1 MPEGKKKVLI
11 VDDQDDLRRIYAIAL
26 AEHFDVDEAENA
38 ITAFEH
44 IVNERPSAV
53 VLDIWMPGRM
63 SGLELCRYIKQN
75 EAFNK
80 ICVVVVSGSDRLYED
95 EILGDFGAD
104 GFFKKP
110 VSPAKLVNFLRDA
123 LA

>member
-1 MPEGKKKVLI
+1 MAEGKKKVLI
-11 VDDQDDLRRIYAIAL
+11 VDDQDDLRQIYAIAL
-26 AEHFDVDEAENA
+26 AELFVVDEAPNA

-63 SGLELCRYIKQN
+63 SGLELCRYIKLN
-75 EAFNK
+75 KAFDK
-80 ICVVVVSGSDRLYED
+80 ICVVVVSGSDRLYGD
-95 EILGDFGAD
+95 EVLGDFGAD
-104 GFFKKP
+104 AFFKKP
-110 VSPAKLVNFLRDA
+110 LSPAKLVNFLRDA